1 MPLLKTT
8 RDALLAPLQAVSGVV
23 EKRHTLPILSN
34 VLIEKTGERLTFTA
48 TDIEIQIRTVT
59 TTNAEGEDAAITV
72 SARKF
77 QDILRALPDTE
88 ISLSLEDR
96 RLNIKAGRSRFHLQ
110 TLPAGDYPLITPPSG
125 DAIRFSVSQ
134 RALKQQLA
142 LVTYAMAQQDIRYYL
157 NGLLLIAD
165 GKNLVLVA
173 TDGHRLAYADSELEA
188 PVPSR
193 CEVILPR
200 KTVLELARQIGDT
213 DDTVDVVL
221 SGNQAVFRFGS
232 IEFVTKLIDG
242 KFPDYERVIPR
253 EQPGCIT
260 LTRVPFLAALQRAA
274 ILSNEKFHGVRLVL
288 DNGMLAIISS
298 NTEQEEAREEIE
310 IDFTGERLDIGFN
323 VSYLL
328 DVLNNVSSETVE
340 WRFRDGNSSALI
352 TLPGNEHFKYVV
364 MPMRI

>member
-1 MPLLKTT
+1 MLLLKTT
-8 RDALLAPLQAVSGVV
+8 RDALLSPLQAVSGVV

-48 TDIEIQIRTVT
+48 TDIEIQIRIVT
-59 TTNAEGEDAAITV
+59 ENGREGEDAAITV

-77 QDILRALPDTE
+77 QDILRALPETE
-88 ISLSLEDR
+88 ISLTLEER

-110 TLPAGDYPLITPPSG
+110 TLPAGDYPVTTPPDG
-125 DAIRFSVSQ
+125 DAVRFSVLQ
-134 RALKQQLA
+134 RTLKQQLA
-142 LVTYAMAQQDIRYYL
+142 LVSYAMAQQDIRYYL

-165 GKNLVLVA
+165 GKNLILVA
-173 TDGHRLAYADSELEA
+173 TDGHRLAYADSELDMA
-188 PVPSR
+188 VPNR

-200 KTVLELARQIGDT
+200 KTVLELVRQIGDT
-213 DDTVDVVL
+213 DDPVDIVL
-221 SGNQAVFRFGS
+221 SGNQAVFRFDS
-232 IEFVTKLIDG
+232 TEFVTKLIDG

-253 EQPGCIT
+253 DHPGC
-260 LTRVPFLAALQRAA
+260 LALARAPLLAALQRAA

-288 DNGMLAIISS
+288 DSGMLSIISS
-298 NTEQEEAREEIE
+298 NAEQEEAREEIE
-310 IDFTGERLDIGFN
+310 IDFNGERLDIGFN

-328 DVLNNVSSETVE
+328 DVLNNVSSETIE

-352 TLPGNEHFKYVV
+352 TLPGNERFKYVV

>member
-1 MPLLKTT
+1 MLLLKTT

-59 TTNAEGEDAAITV
+59 ANGFGGEDASITV

-88 ISLSLEDR
+88 ISLTLEDR

-110 TLPAGDYPLITPPSG
+110 TLPAGDYPLITPPDG
-125 DAIRFSVSQ
+125 DAVRFSVPQ
-134 RALKQQLA
+134 RTLKQQLA
-142 LVTYAMAQQDIRYYL
+142 LVVYAMAQQDIRYYL

-165 GKNLVLVA
+165 GKNLMLVA
-173 TDGHRLAYADSELEA
+173 TDGHRLAYADSELELA
-188 PVPSR
+188 VPSR

-213 DDTVDVVL
+213 LDPVEIAL
-221 SGNQAVFRFGS
+221 SGNQAVFRFDS

-242 KFPDYERVIPR
+242 RFPDFERVIPR
-253 EQPGCIT
+253 DHPGCIA
-260 LTRVPFLAALQRAA
+260 LARAPFLAALQRAA

-288 DNGMLAIISS
+288 DNNVLSLISS
-298 NTEQEEAREEIE
+298 NTEQEEAQEEIE
-310 IDFTGERLDIGFN
+310 VDFSGERLDIGFN

-340 WRFRDGNSSALI
+340 WRFRDNNSSALI